1 MRSVWKLLMIPVL
14 QLITLCV
21 HADQAGLN
29 ALHHWIASDHTRMV
43 FDLTAASDQQ
53 VFLLDNPPRMVI
65 DFKNVRLSGPLDQ
78 PSNNHPLFSRVRS
91 ALRNDGDLRVVIDLK
106 KSGTPR
112 VSPVSGGKDKGH
124 QLIVDFFPKGV
135 DPDKASKPRM
145 AKTVP
150 ASEAISVAVTKE
162 TEKSVKAE
170 SQAKKD
176 SISEKPVTL
185 VAKEPAPTSV
195 EKTASQAETLSVKNE
210 VEPKE
215 PLLQTK
221 SAAERA
227 GDIVIAIDA
236 GHGGEDPGAH
246 GPKGTHEKEVTLAIA
261 KKLAGII
268 NAKSGMK
275 AVLVRKGDYYISLR
289 ERMNI
294 ARDANADLFVSIHA
308 DAFQQADV
316 QGASVFTLSTAGA
329 SNEASRWLADQE
341 NAADLIGGVS
351 LVDKDDVL
359 AKVLLDLSQTA
370 TQEASVNA
378 ASSVLKSLKKAGQ
391 VHQNAVQKAEFLVL
405 KSPDVPSILVEMAFI
420 SNPTEEERL
429 KKSAYQDALA
439 KAVFNGIDSYFKHYS
454 PMDTRV
460 ASTGSDNL

>member
-1 MRSVWKLLMIPVL
+1 MIPVL

-43 FDLTAASDQQ
+43 FDLSADSEQQ

-91 ALRNDGDLRVVIDLK
+91 ALRNEGDLRVVIDLK

-112 VSPVSGGKDKGH
+112 MSPVSGGKEKGY
-124 QLIVDFFPKGV
+124 QLIVDFFPKGT

-145 AKTVP
+145 AKTAP
-150 ASEAISVAVTKE
+150 TSEVASVAGIKE
-162 TEKSVKAE
+162 IDKPVKAE
-170 SQAKKD
+170 TNAKKD
-176 SISEKPVTL
+176 STSEQSVTVAANKPT
-185 VAKEPAPTSV
+185 PAPAPI
-195 EKTASQAETLSVKNE
+195 EKAASQAETLSVKNE

-221 SAAERA
+221 SAAERV

-261 KKLAGII
+261 KKLAGMI

-308 DAFQQADV
+308 DAFQQANV

-378 ASSVLKSLKKAGQ
+378 ASTVLKSLKKAGQ

-420 SNPTEEERL
+420 SNPAEEERL
-429 KKSAYQDALA
+429 KNSAHQDALA
-439 KAVFNGIDSYFKHYS
+439 RAVFNGIDSYFKHYS
-454 PMDTRV
+454 PMETRV
-460 ASTGSDNL
+460 ASTGSDSL

>member
-1 MRSVWKLLMIPVL
+1 MIPVL
-14 QLITLCV
+14 QLITFCV

-43 FDLTAASDQQ
+43 FDLTAESDQQ

-91 ALRNDGDLRVVIDLK
+91 ALRNEGDLRVVIDLK

-112 VSPVSGGKDKGH
+112 VSPVSGGKAKGH

-150 ASEAISVAVTKE
+150 ASESVSAAVTKE
-162 TEKSVKAE
+162 TEKPVKVE
-170 SQAKKD
+170 SDSKKD
-176 SISEKPVTL
+176 FTSEKPVT
-185 VAKEPAPTSV
+185 VAAKEPTPAPV
-195 EKTASQAETLSVKNE
+195 EKAASQAETLSVKNE
-210 VEPKE
+210 VEAKE

-261 KKLAGII
+261 KKLAGMI

-378 ASSVLKSLKKAGQ
+378 ASTVLKSLKKAGQ

-429 KKSAYQDALA
+429 KNSAHQDTLA
-439 KAVFNGIDSYFKHYS
+439 RAVFNGIDSYFKHFS
-454 PMDTRV
+454 PMETRV